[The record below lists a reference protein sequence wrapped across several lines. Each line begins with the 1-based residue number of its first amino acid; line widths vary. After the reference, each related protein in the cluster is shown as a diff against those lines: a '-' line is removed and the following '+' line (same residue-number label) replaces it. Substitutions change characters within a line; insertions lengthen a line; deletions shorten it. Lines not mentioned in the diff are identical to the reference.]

1 MCAVASRSLS
11 SSIAAPSYPQNANRY
26 IGSKMLSRLAHSVW
40 KLPKI
45 SHLIQVFIDSI
56 VVLLLPQLR
65 ISSYDPLFGTR
76 KCDFFTNFQPLYN
89 RVTLEG
95 KVVTCNLAN
104 GINSNGKSTHSKKR
118 VACVNFAHTIAFQ
131 ICCFAVC
138 ICTFELYFYVRS
150 KEELEDEGVGGLI
163 FMAVKRKGL
172 AR

>member
-26 IGSKMLSRLAHSVW
+26 IGSKMLSRLAPHSVW

-104 GINSNGKSTHSKKR
+104 GINSNGKSTHSKKKSCMCELCAYYR
-118 VACVNFAHTIAFQ
+118 VSNLLLCS
-131 ICCFAVC
+131 
-138 ICTFELYFYVRS
+138 LYMYIWTLFLRP
-150 KEELEDEGVGGLI
+150 
-163 FMAVKRKGL
+163 
-172 AR
+172 

>member
-26 IGSKMLSRLAHSVW
+26 IGSKMLSRLAPHSVW

-76 KCDFFTNFQPLYN
+76 KCDFFTNVQPLYN

-104 GINSNGKSTHSKKR
+104 GINSNGKSTHTYIVKK
-118 VACVNFAHTIAFQ
+118 
-131 ICCFAVC
+131 
-138 ICTFELYFYVRS
+138 ELHVWTLRILSRFKSAALQSVYVHLNS
-150 KEELEDEGVGGLI
+150 I
-163 FMAVKRKGL
+163 FTSVVKKS
-172 AR
+172 